1 MTLNQAIF
9 GAAPPQRLALVD
21 ATQAVRYGDLPGLV
35 AARAVRLSRVRCA
48 ALALDNGVDWV
59 LWDLAAVRAGT
70 VLVPLPP
77 FFTAAQRANALSD
90 AGCDLLIGSGGLVA
104 LPHGPADL
112 PEGTAKIT
120 YTSGTTGNPRGVC
133 LSAEAMARVAAGIV
147 ERLGPTLA
155 GGVHVAVMP
164 LAVLLENVAGV
175 HAALLAG
182 STVRLPSLAD
192 FGAGH
197 GDLHAVLRR
206 EAAQSAILVPDLL
219 RLLIGQVRAA
229 GALSDLRF
237 LAVGGSR
244 VAPDLIAGARALG
257 LPAYEG
263 YGLSECASV
272 VTLNTPGASRAGTVG
287 QVLPHVRLRIEA
299 GEIVIMDPG
308 FLGHVGAPHRGA
320 LATGDL
326 GAVDADGF
334 VTISGRKR
342 NVIITT
348 QGRNIAPEWVESV
361 LMLQPEIAQAV
372 VWGEARAHLG
382 ALIVPSAPGA
392 DIAAAV
398 ERANASLPDYA
409 QIRETRAHPPFTLA
423 NGQLT
428 GTGRPRRDNILAS
441 IEKETPM
448 AFFDHLVAETETV
461 RQALYAVLQLVD
473 GLRGEISRT
482 TYVAYLTEAYHHVSH
497 TTRFLAAMR
506 AALPAEKRWL
516 EPAIDEYIAEET
528 GHEAWILNDIA
539 AAGGDAAAARAARP
553 NLETEVMIAYNYDY
567 IARRNPVGFLGMVFM
582 LESTSTQIAS
592 HGADAVRRKLD
603 LPEAAFS
610 YLYSHGAL
618 DIEHM
623 KFLQETVNRVT
634 DPADQAA
641 IVEVARDT
649 FRLFA
654 NLMRAIPHDKARRDA
669 A

>member
-1 MTLNQAIF
+1 MTLCEAIF
-9 GAAPPQRLALVD
+9 GAAEPQRPALVD
-21 ATQAVRYGDLPGLV
+21 AAGMIPYGDLPGLV
-35 AARAVRLSRVRCA
+35 GARAARLAGVRSA
-48 ALALDNGVDWV
+48 ALALDNGTDWV
-59 LWDLAAVRAGT
+59 LWDLAAMQAGT

-77 FFTAAQRANALSD
+77 FFTEAQRANALGD
-90 AGCDLLIGSGGLVA
+90 AGCDLLIGPGGLVPLA
-104 LPHGPADL
+104 NRPADL
-112 PEGTAKIT
+112 PARTAKIT

-133 LSAEAMARVAAGIV
+133 LSGEAMWRVAAGIV
-147 ERLGPTLA
+147 ERLGTTLA
-155 GGVHVAVMP
+155 GGVHVAVLP

-197 GDLHAVLRR
+197 GNLHGVLRR
-206 EAAQSAILVPDLL
+206 EAAQSAILVPELL

-229 GALSDLRF
+229 GPLPELRF

-244 VAPDLIAGARALG
+244 VAPELIGGARALG

-272 VTLNTPGASRAGTVG
+272 VSLNTPGADRAGTVG
-287 QVLPHVRLRIEA
+287 QVLPHVQVRIEA
-299 GEIVIMDPG
+299 GEIVVADPG

-320 LATGDL
+320 WATGDL
-326 GAVDADGF
+326 GSIDEGGF
-334 VTISGRKR
+334 LAISGRKR
-342 NVIITT
+342 NVIITSH
-348 QGRNIAPEWVESV
+348 GRNIAPEWVESV
-361 LMLQPEIAQAV
+361 LLLQPEVAQAV
-372 VWGEARAHLG
+372 VWGEARPHLG
-382 ALIVPSAPGA
+382 AVIVPSAPGA

-398 ERANASLPDYA
+398 ARANATLPEYA
-409 QIRETRAHPPFTLA
+409 QIRETRAHPPFTVA

-428 GTGRPRRDNILAS
+428 GTGRPRRDAILAN
-441 IEKETPM
+441 IEKENPM
-448 AFFDHLVAETETV
+448 AFFDHLVTETGPV
-461 RQALYAVLQLVD
+461 RQALYGVPQLVD
-473 GLRGEISRT
+473 GLRGDISRT

-497 TTRFLAAMR
+497 TTKFLAAMR
-506 AALPAEKRWL
+506 AALPADKRWL
-516 EPAIDEYIAEET
+516 EPAIDEYIEEET

-539 AAGGDAAAARAARP
+539 AAGGDAEAARAAIP
-553 NLETEVMIAYNYDY
+553 NLETQVLIAYNYDY

-592 HGADAVRRKLD
+592 HGADAVRRKLG
-603 LPEAAFS
+603 LPETAFS

-623 KFLQETVNRVT
+623 KFLEETVNRVT

-641 IVEVARDT
+641 IIEVARDT

-654 NLMRAIPHDKARRDA
+654 NLMRAIPHDAARRDA